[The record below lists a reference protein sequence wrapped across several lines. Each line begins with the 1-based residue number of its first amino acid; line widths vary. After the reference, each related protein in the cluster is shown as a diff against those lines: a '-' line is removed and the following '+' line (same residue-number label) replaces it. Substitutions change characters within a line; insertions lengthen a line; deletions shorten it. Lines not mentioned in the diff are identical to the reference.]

1 MIARTV
7 LFTQSTLEPN
17 STIAFV
23 IFYVSIIIREL
34 ILIVICSSMSNSSK
48 CDFKIDSYFMESF
61 IICPSGNTY
70 PIPILQSTTIRL
82 CNPLTHFM
90 HSSSSLSA
98 FSSLLNNR
106 IHLYIIIIHHYSIL
120 FLQPA
125 KFIDITIHL
134 YLSHSTD
141 LQYPNFTYPTI

>member
-1 MIARTV
+1 MIARIV
-7 LFTQSTLEPN
+7 LITQSTF
-17 STIAFV
+17 TIMQYDCICHF
-23 IFYVSIIIREL
+23 IFFNHHTRVDSHCHL
-34 ILIVICSSMSNSSK
+34 LSMSDSSK
-48 CDFKIDSYFMESF
+48 CNATIDSYFMESF

>member
-23 IFYVSIIIREL
+23 IFYVSIIIREF
-34 ILIVICSSMSNSSK
+34 ILIVICSSMSDSSK
-48 CDFKIDSYFMESF
+48 CNATIDSYFIKFFKNSL
-61 IICPSGNTY
+61 SGNTY
-70 PIPILQSTTIRL
+70 PIPILQFSTIQL

-98 FSSLLNNR
+98 FSSCPNNR
-106 IHLYIIIIHHYSIL
+106 IQFYIIIIHHYSIL

-125 KFIDITIHL
+125 KSILRTIHL
-134 YLSHSTD
+134 YVSHPTH
-141 LQYPNFTYPTI
+141 LQSPNITYPTI

>member
-1 MIARTV
+1 MQYDCNCHFL
-7 LFTQSTLEPN
+7 LFNHHTRVDSHCHL
-17 STIAFV
+17 
-23 IFYVSIIIREL
+23 L
-34 ILIVICSSMSNSSK
+34 SMSNSSK
-48 CDFKIDSYFMESF
+48 CKATIDSYFIEFFNNSL
-61 IICPSGNTY
+61 SGNTY
-70 PIPILQSTTIRL
+70 PIPILQSTTIQL
-82 CNPLTHFM
+82 CNQLTHFI
-90 HSSSSLSA
+90 HSYSSLSA